1 MKQNYF
7 STMISRAAMM
17 LFVVLCSLTAW
28 AQDFT
33 QNNVNY
39 YIADDGETAYVG
51 SSSEATGDITIL
63 DKITVDGKDYPVTVI
78 DDYALYGTS
87 LTSVV
92 IPNSVLRIEAYAFY
106 YCEQLLTVTIGSGMT
121 YIGYDAFY
129 CSPNVEDVYMYA
141 DPEALEWNEGGCD
154 DFRTDG
160 TTVCH
165 VADAAPWKAKFSGS
179 VNLLFRDPHT
189 IPLSSSYN
197 EVTRTLTISGTE
209 NIPNYS
215 DLRRRPW
222 HDYVDKIE
230 KVVIQEGVTSIGQ
243 FAFCGCRS
251 LTSVSI
257 PSSVY
262 SIEYGAFESCH
273 SLPSINIPATVSSF
287 SPWAFNYCDKLMAI
301 NFASDHPEYKTIDG
315 NVYTKTGGTLIR
327 FASGKSTFDIKS
339 DVEYIGEA
347 AVSYCNNLTS
357 VTIPSSVKEILSN
370 AFEGC
375 NLKKVNMSEGLG
387 EINDGAFSY
396 CQELTE
402 VTIPNSVVTADNTP
416 FYGCSKIK
424 VANIGTGLQYFTPY
438 MFMDCES
445 LQNIYVAKD
454 NPNIKSVGGIVL
466 SKDGKSLE
474 LFPSGR
480 TSAVIP
486 EGVTEIKDN
495 CFNGNQVLK
504 SVTLPNSLEIIG
516 ENAFADCDNLSSIT
530 IPNNVTDIKAHAFA
544 YCDYLKTV
552 TFGSGLTHI
561 GYDAFYNSYNVE
573 DVYMYADPAAL
584 DWSEEG
590 SCDDFMSGKE
600 TVCHV
605 FNAEACNT
613 KWNEVVNLTFVSDLL
628 PQVETAELVG
638 ASLATYYYGTD
649 NVKVDAGTQVFKVTM
664 NGSQLS
670 ATEVEDRIIKAG
682 EGVILKSQGETI
694 SMATTTEDSSAD
706 YSDNILDGV
715 DVDTSKPVGY
725 HYYTL
730 TQYKGDLAFV
740 EIPGTKLLAHKA
752 YLKTTSSPFAYYFD
766 DATGIGLME
775 EGRSQM
781 EDGAIYNLAGQR
793 LQKMQR
799 GINIVGCKKIIRN

>member
-1 MKQNYF
+1 
-7 STMISRAAMM
+7 MISRAAMM

-215 DLRRRPW
+215 DLSRRPW

-375 NLKKVNMSEGLG
+375 M
-387 EINDGAFSY
+387 
-396 CQELTE
+396 
-402 VTIPNSVVTADNTP
+402 
-416 FYGCSKIK
+416 
-424 VANIGTGLQYFTPY
+424 
-438 MFMDCES
+438 
-445 LQNIYVAKD
+445 
-454 NPNIKSVGGIVL
+454 
-466 SKDGKSLE
+466 
-474 LFPSGR
+474 
-480 TSAVIP
+480 
-486 EGVTEIKDN
+486 
-495 CFNGNQVLK
+495 
-504 SVTLPNSLEIIG
+504 
-516 ENAFADCDNLSSIT
+516 
-530 IPNNVTDIKAHAFA
+530 
-544 YCDYLKTV
+544 
-552 TFGSGLTHI
+552 
-561 GYDAFYNSYNVE
+561 
-573 DVYMYADPAAL
+573 
-584 DWSEEG
+584 
-590 SCDDFMSGKE
+590 
-600 TVCHV
+600 
-605 FNAEACNT
+605 
-613 KWNEVVNLTFVSDLL
+613 
-628 PQVETAELVG
+628 
-638 ASLATYYYGTD
+638 
-649 NVKVDAGTQVFKVTM
+649 
-664 NGSQLS
+664 
-670 ATEVEDRIIKAG
+670 
-682 EGVILKSQGETI
+682 
-694 SMATTTEDSSAD
+694 
-706 YSDNILDGV
+706 
-715 DVDTSKPVGY
+715 
-725 HYYTL
+725 
-730 TQYKGDLAFV
+730 
-740 EIPGTKLLAHKA
+740 
-752 YLKTTSSPFAYYFD
+752 
-766 DATGIGLME
+766 
-775 EGRSQM
+775 
-781 EDGAIYNLAGQR
+781 
-793 LQKMQR
+793 
-799 GINIVGCKKIIRN
+799 

>member
-215 DLRRRPW
+215 DLSRRPW

-480 TSAVIP
+480 ASAVIP
-486 EGVTEIKDN
+486 EGVTEITDN